1 MNTRCVGTSNEH
13 EAHRPVDTPTH
24 KRAYF
29 ELVSARLSPRLF
41 VGGCSGQQAG
51 GGRAERERARRLV
64 MRGQAEQRRSAGAR
78 TRVKARHQ
86 AVLGGGHKLR
96 GRMRRPRQR
105 LAVRAELPSWNVAVR
120 RSQVCLL
127 GEHLLRHIVK
137 LLAVPT

>member
-1 MNTRCVGTSNEH
+1 MSMKHTDPLTRQPIHVH
-13 EAHRPVDTPTH
+13 I
-24 KRAYF
+24 
-29 ELVSARLSPRLF
+29 VSKQVSERLSPRLF
-41 VGGCSGQQAG
+41 VGGCGGQQAG

-64 MRGQAEQRRSAGAR
+64 MRSQTEQRRSAGAR
-78 TRVKARHQ
+78 TRIKARHQ

-127 GEHLLRHIVK
+127 GKNTCLV
-137 LLAVPT
+137 T